1 MENTKIAKKL
11 VNIMNECSHITKNG
25 LNSYHQYKYAT
36 AEDVLLKVNEALTK
50 NRIAS
55 VYN

>member
-11 VNIMNECSHITKNG
+11 VNVMNECSHITKNG

-36 AEDVLLKVNEALTK
+36 AEDVLLE
-50 NRIAS
+50 S
-55 VYN
+55 Q